1 MACKAQRLRTRLKAT
16 CIGSQAARALAEEN
30 QNPIATVVNTF
41 PNSFYAR
48 TFDDELLFVTNRS
61 LKSPITINLDSTSN
75 FQQLVKP
82 LEQISVQGSEVLV
95 GAGIY
100 IDLGEAADFAPQ
112 ADFSAVGSTQLT
124 QIRGALDAITL
135 ILRIINTEGSVLD
148 KRGLT
153 HKAATEFVQ
162 RGIISLRTSGSD
174 RFREAAE
181 DLVGLGSGFTPSG
194 DDMLG
199 GFLSA
204 YNSLAENIGRQKV
217 LLNLDLLKRK
227 TNWISAKL
235 LDYMQRLVLDQQV
248 SRMIGSAAS
257 GNGDELILATE
268 SLLPRGHTSGI
279 DISVGASL
287 GFGIAQDIAL
297 NTKRTEILAQKLGL
311 IS

>member
-1 MACKAQRLRTRLKAT
+1 
-16 CIGSQAARALAEEN
+16 
-30 QNPIATVVNTF
+30 
-41 PNSFYAR
+41 
-48 TFDDELLFVTNRS
+48 
-61 LKSPITINLDSTSN
+61 
-75 FQQLVKP
+75 
-82 LEQISVQGSEVLV
+82 
-95 GAGIY
+95 
-100 IDLGEAADFAPQ
+100 
-112 ADFSAVGSTQLT
+112 
-124 QIRGALDAITL
+124 
-135 ILRIINTEGSVLD
+135 
-148 KRGLT
+148 
-153 HKAATEFVQ
+153 
-162 RGIISLRTSGSD
+162 
-174 RFREAAE
+174 
-181 DLVGLGSGFTPSG
+181 
-194 DDMLG
+194 MLG

-257 GNGDELILATE
+257 GNGDGLILATE
-268 SLLPRGHTSGI
+268 SLLSRGHTSGI